1 LNLKIR
7 QLEIFKAVMEWGSVS
22 RAAERLNCTQPT
34 VSIALAN
41 LESAIGL
48 ALFDRSGGQL
58 VPTAEA
64 RGLFDEVEQSL
75 VSLERVKDRIAVLK
89 SGGTGYLRIACLG
102 APIAHLLPEALA
114 RFAIDHPDAQVELLT
129 RSSFQ
134 VAQWVE
140 NRQIDIGMVEQHMAR
155 QSSVACQIDLP
166 CVCLMPAGHPL
177 AEKSAVS
184 IAEIASCRLIGVL
197 KGHQIDEALDRAAAA
212 EGLTLT
218 RAVYGYLFVTMRQL
232 VARGTGIA
240 VVDASN
246 AVARLDD
253 GVVWRPLLPEIRY
266 AVSVVRPSG
275 VRSNALTD
283 AFIACI
289 EEVGQS
295 ITAEYDKVLARSG
308 I

>member
-1 LNLKIR
+1 MNLKVR
-7 QLEIFKAVMEWGSVS
+7 QLEIFKTVMEWGSVS

-41 LESAIGL
+41 LESEIGL
-48 ALFDRSGGQL
+48 ALFDRTGGQL
-58 VPTAEA
+58 VPTQEA
-64 RGLFDEVEQSL
+64 RSLFDEVEQSL
-75 VSLERVKDRIAVLK
+75 VSLERVKDRITVLK
-89 SGGTGYLRIACLG
+89 SGGAGHLRVACLG
-102 APIAHLLPEALA
+102 APIVHLLPEAMALFTA
-114 RFAIDHPDAQVELLT
+114 SHPDAQVELLT

-140 NRQIDIGMVEQHMAR
+140 NRQIDIGMVEQHLAR

-177 AEKSAVS
+177 TEKSAVS
-184 IAEIASCRLIGVL
+184 ITDIAAHRLIGVL

-212 EGLTLT
+212 DGLTLSRVT
-218 RAVYGYLFVTMRQL
+218 YGYLFVTMRQL
-232 VARGTGIA
+232 VARGTGLA

-246 AVARLDD
+246 AVAKLGD

-275 VRSNALTD
+275 VKPNALTD
-283 AFIACI
+283 AFISCI
-289 EEVGQS
+289 EEAGQRVA
-295 ITAEYDKVLARSG
+295 AEYDAALAASG
-308 I
+308 L